1 MKGET
6 KYKSKIVTELS
17 ELPLLYANAGELS
30 QVILNLIMNANQAIE
45 GKGNIQIRTLLEDSD
60 IVIEVEDDGPGIA
73 PEVIKNIF
81 DPFFTTKEAGKGTG
95 LGLSIVNTII
105 EGFGGKIFVESE
117 PDQGTVFTIRLP
129 VD

>member
-1 MKGET
+1 MAQ
-6 KYKSKIVTELS
+6 Y
-17 ELPLLYANAGELS
+17 
-30 QVILNLIMNANQAIE
+30 
-45 GKGNIQIRTLLEDSD
+45 RTLGLKNYLAELRFYCSNYCYEDSD
-60 IVIEVEDDGPGIA
+60 IVIEVADDGPGIP
-73 PEVIKNIF
+73 PEVTKNIF